1 MQATPDLSDDLLQW
15 PYLSLLL
22 ASVGFAVA
30 YFLYLFEI
38 APSLIG
44 VFPRREIT
52 FLLGQLSVSLFAA
65 YLVVV
70 FVTRSDAVSTAPQP
84 PAQPDRSAPAAPN
97 VGSKEADVADDI
109 AADTGSDGDIGSDID
124 ADAADES
131 ERSDKDKA
139 REAALTQFTQALD
152 EHLGMLC
159 AWYVAAHPEPPAEPP
174 ASYDALFGGEFAETV
189 RRLDFATPYAAG
201 SPDATWLAWSALR
214 LTEFRRETMAI
225 IEVHAGSIEPT
236 VTERLH
242 NLANSRLTKRV
253 ITADEADLP
262 GHLPADTALLLF
274 AAADRDD
281 PLQAHLDILHD
292 VVATHKSDSASSLTP
307 IHERDCWGKD
317 ESQAGVA
324 WAAPDSDAEQYYK
337 LF

>member
-22 ASVGFAVA
+22 SSLAFGVV
-30 YFLYLFEI
+30 YLLYLFEI
-38 APSLIG
+38 APTLIG
-44 VFPRREIT
+44 IFPRREIT

-70 FVTRSDAVSTAPQP
+70 FVTRSDVISTSPQP
-84 PAQPDRSAPAAPN
+84 PAQPDRPATAARS
-97 VGSKEADVADDI
+97 VGNGGTDVADD
-109 AADTGSDGDIGSDID
+109 TGSDIDGDIGSDID
-124 ADAADES
+124 DDAADENH
-131 ERSDKDKA
+131 RSDEDRA

-152 EHLGMLC
+152 EHLAMLC
-159 AWYVAAHPEPPAEPP
+159 AWYIAAHPEPPAEPP
-174 ASYDALFGGEFAETV
+174 ASYEAFFEGEFAEIV
-189 RRLDFATPYAAG
+189 RRLDFSTPHDAPG

-274 AAADRDD
+274 TDADSDD
-281 PLQAHLDILHD
+281 PLEAHLDILRE
-292 VVATHKSDSASSLTP
+292 VLATHETDAASSLTP
-307 IHERDCWGKD
+307 IGDRDCWAG
-317 ESQAGVA
+317 ESPDPGVA